1 MEQIVAVFRWHPL
14 GPSAGPCTPIRKA
27 DLDKLA
33 KKHGVSISVEEVVG
47 KNRQEVDG
55 ILREETMDSTIEEIS
70 QTVVTVSTDN
80 EKAFREA
87 VRAVIDMYGAP
98 RTTFGTWGSTE
109 KARQIVVELCD
120 EDDGWS

>member
-1 MEQIVAVFRWHPL
+1 MEQLVAVLRWHPL
-14 GPSAGPCTPIRKA
+14 GPSAGPFAPIRKT

-33 KKHGVSISVEEVVG
+33 SQHNVNISVEEVVG

-55 ILREETMDSTIEEIS
+55 MLREETMDSTIEEIS
-70 QTVVTVSTDN
+70 QTVVTVATDN
-80 EKAFREA
+80 ENAFRKA
-87 VRAVIDMYGAP
+87 IRALIDKYGAP
-98 RTTFGTWGSTE
+98 RTTFGAWGSTE

>member
-1 MEQIVAVFRWHPL
+1 MEQIVAVLRWHPL
-14 GPSAGPCTPIRKA
+14 GPSAGPFAPIKKD
-27 DLDKLA
+27 DLDKFA
-33 KKHGVSISVEEVVG
+33 RKHAVDIAVEEVVG

-55 ILREETMDSTIEEIS
+55 MLREETMDSTIEEIS

-87 VRAVIDMYGAP
+87 VRVVIDKYGAP